1 MKASKGYY
9 CLIQYCPDR
18 TRLKAATIGV
28 LLFCPERDFLKAMT
42 ARGNARIK
50 RFFGRE
56 GHDWKRIRSLKSA
69 IEERLEV
76 EAPEIRT
83 HEDLERFVQLRAN
96 EILISPPRSMS
107 VDDPENDLKQLFA
120 EVVGGAHHRK
130 QPSVRKQV
138 EERFRQ
144 AGLQRKLHTNVEVTV
159 PVFDRQITV
168 PFGYQ
173 NGRYNLIQPFS
184 FQSSGRTY
192 LESTAS
198 RFAVEGRSLY
208 EHPDRRH
215 GDLKLVVVAQMDA
228 ERSQEIRIVRKLFQE
243 SHVDLCVMDELDK
256 LIQDIRETG
265 KDIAAQVC
273 Q

>member
-1 MKASKGYY
+1 MKASNGYY

-18 TRLKAATIGV
+18 TRLEAATIGV

-56 GHDWKRIRSLKSA
+56 EHDWKRIRSLKSA

-83 HEDLERFVQLRAN
+83 REDLERFAQLRAN
-96 EILISPPRSMS
+96 EILISSPRSMT

-120 EVVGGAHHRK
+120 EVVGGEHHRE

-138 EERFRQ
+138 EERFWQ

-173 NGRYNLIQPFS
+173 NGRYNLIQPVS

-208 EHPDRRH
+208 EHPDPRH
-215 GDLKLVVVAQMDA
+215 GDLKLVVVAQIDVG
-228 ERSQEIRIVRKLFQE
+228 RKQEIKIVQQVFAE
-243 SHVDLCVMDELDK
+243 SNVDLFVMDELDR
-256 LIQDIRETG
+256 LIQNIRETG
-265 KDIAAQVC
+265 KDITAQVC
-273 Q
+273 P